1 MNPTAAA
8 RGDVDHRMSEF
19 RSLRE
24 SIEASILPLATS
36 VDGRSFTFQASLHG
50 LDLQP
55 GAYVVLE
62 HAAGSRLGQVLS
74 LALATEEATAL
85 EQPIAGAG
93 GTTHSR
99 VFARLARGAGTILG
113 GDGAPFHDALARPA
127 TPDEVRAGLEGGTGG
142 RARLEVGEL
151 ALAPGVAYALDAGG
165 FGRHTFMCGQSGS
178 GKTYSLGLVLEQLL
192 LETELRIVV
201 LDPNSDYV
209 RLAELRADADPAT
222 AARYA
227 DAALGVTVRSAGDRG
242 ERLGVRAGDLDADQ
256 QAALLRLDPI
266 ADREEYAELARIVAE
281 AGPGRLR
288 EVADAASG
296 EGRQLALRAS
306 NLGVDRWPLW
316 VDGRDASV
324 VDDLHSGDARC
335 LIVDLGSLGSREEQA
350 VVAGTVLRALW
361 RERAR
366 REPVLVV
373 IDEAHNVCPTD
384 PQDAVIALA
393 TEDAIRI
400 AGEGRKYG
408 IYLLLATQR
417 PDKLHLN
424 VLSQCD
430 NLMLMRMNSA
440 ADLDVVADVFSFAPP
455 GLLERAT
462 AFRMGEALVAGKI
475 CSHPALIRF
484 GARLSE
490 EAGGDVP
497 ATWAAQR
504 HRPA

>member
-36 VDGRSFTFQASLHG
+36 VDCRSFTFQASLHG

-113 GDGAPFHDALARPA
+113 GDGGPFHDALARPA
-127 TPDEVRAGLEGGTGG
+127 APDEVRAGLEGGTGG

-201 LDPNSDYV
+201 LDPNSD
-209 RLAELRADADPAT
+209 
-222 AARYA
+222 
-227 DAALGVTVRSAGDRG
+227 
-242 ERLGVRAGDLDADQ
+242 
-256 QAALLRLDPI
+256 
-266 ADREEYAELARIVAE
+266 
-281 AGPGRLR
+281 
-288 EVADAASG
+288 
-296 EGRQLALRAS
+296 
-306 NLGVDRWPLW
+306 
-316 VDGRDASV
+316 
-324 VDDLHSGDARC
+324 
-335 LIVDLGSLGSREEQA
+335 
-350 VVAGTVLRALW
+350 
-361 RERAR
+361 
-366 REPVLVV
+366 
-373 IDEAHNVCPTD
+373 
-384 PQDAVIALA
+384 
-393 TEDAIRI
+393 
-400 AGEGRKYG
+400 
-408 IYLLLATQR
+408 
-417 PDKLHLN
+417 
-424 VLSQCD
+424 
-430 NLMLMRMNSA
+430 
-440 ADLDVVADVFSFAPP
+440 
-455 GLLERAT
+455 
-462 AFRMGEALVAGKI
+462 
-475 CSHPALIRF
+475 
-484 GARLSE
+484 
-490 EAGGDVP
+490 
-497 ATWAAQR
+497 
-504 HRPA
+504 